1 MFEQPLE
8 VKRRVGYI
16 PETPPLYPDMDVDTF
31 LDFCAKIKGV
41 PNGERKARIDD
52 AVEKCRV
59 GDVRRTL
66 IGRLSKGYR
75 QRVGL
80 AQAILAN
87 PDVLI
92 LDEPT
97 AGLDP
102 KQIIETRELIK
113 GLGGDHTIILSTHI
127 LPEVSMTCGRV
138 VIINK
143 GKVVAEDTPDNLMH
157 RLKGAATLR
166 VEVRGDAQAAEGALR
181 GVPGVLAVR
190 PPGPSGSGVFEVE
203 AAAGAD
209 VRADV
214 ARAVIGKGLD
224 LVGLT
229 QAGMSLEEIFLH
241 LTTSEPVHGDV
252 PPPTPEVSGVNALRN
267 VSALVEKEWR
277 HYFGSPIAYVALTMW
292 TLLFG
297 AFHVLIFRQFLLY
310 SMRSAQ
316 QRVRRRAEAVAQRA
330 RDRQRAPEH
339 GGGGPL
345 HHPHA
350 HHAAVR
356 GGEAPGDARAPRHR
370 AHHRRCRSSLG
381 KFLGALSLFALMIA
395 AGLLNFLLLWQY
407 ATVPPEWKPVAT
419 GALAL
424 LLLGACFIAVGLF
437 VSTLTREPD
446 RRRHADLRP
455 AAGPLDPG
463 LAGRSVG
470 GPGHEVSSPTSACS
484 RISKS

>member
-1 MFEQPLE
+1 MIEVENLTKRYGRHSAVDGISFRVNKGEILGFLGPNGAGKTTTMRILTCYLPATEGTARVAGFDVFEQPLE
-8 VKRRVGYI
+8 VKRRIGYI
-16 PETPPLYPDMDVDTF
+16 PETPPLYPDMDVGTF

-41 PNGERKARIDD
+41 AKGERKARIDD

-59 GDVRRTL
+59 GDVRKTM

-102 KQIIETRELIK
+102 KQIIETRDLIK

-166 VEVRGDAQAAEGALR
+166 VEVRGDAAAAESALR
-181 GVPGVLAVR
+181 AVPGVLGVR
-190 PPGPSGSGVFEVE
+190 PPAHGGSGAFEVE

-241 LTTSEPVHGDV
+241 LTTSEPVHADV
-252 PPPTPEVSGVNALRN
+252 PPPSPEMTA
-267 VSALVEKEWR
+267 
-277 HYFGSPIAYVALTMW
+277 
-292 TLLFG
+292 
-297 AFHVLIFRQFLLY
+297 
-310 SMRSAQ
+310 
-316 QRVRRRAEAVAQRA
+316 
-330 RDRQRAPEH
+330 
-339 GGGGPL
+339 
-345 HHPHA
+345 
-350 HHAAVR
+350 
-356 GGEAPGDARAPRHR
+356 
-370 AHHRRCRSSLG
+370 
-381 KFLGALSLFALMIA
+381 
-395 AGLLNFLLLWQY
+395 
-407 ATVPPEWKPVAT
+407 
-419 GALAL
+419 
-424 LLLGACFIAVGLF
+424 
-437 VSTLTREPD
+437 
-446 RRRHADLRP
+446 
-455 AAGPLDPG
+455 
-463 LAGRSVG
+463 
-470 GPGHEVSSPTSACS
+470 
-484 RISKS
+484 